1 MNTENLNRKAK
12 IELIKRIQSGKVK
25 VINGEIFGQILVSK
39 DGVYYFNDKPVKPED
54 LHKIEQGEETIIVL
68 PAKMESPE

>member
-1 MNTENLNRKAK
+1 MNTQNLNRKDK
-12 IELIKRIQSGKVK
+12 IALIKKIQSGEVK
-25 VINGEIFGQILVSK
+25 VINGEIFGNILISK

-68 PAKMESPE
+68 PAKMESE

>member
-1 MNTENLNRKAK
+1 
-12 IELIKRIQSGKVK
+12 VK

-68 PAKMESPE
+68 PAKKESE